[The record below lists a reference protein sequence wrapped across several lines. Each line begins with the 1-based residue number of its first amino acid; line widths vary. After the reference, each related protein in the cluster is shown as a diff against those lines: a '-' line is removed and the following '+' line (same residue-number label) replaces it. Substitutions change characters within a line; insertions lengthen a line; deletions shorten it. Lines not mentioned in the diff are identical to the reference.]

1 MTETSPKRRQA
12 EARRIARE
20 HYPYKCCCVCGLRLA
35 TALDLAHLDQNAEN
49 NDPDNL
55 AWLCKTHHWMFDANL
70 YPMAA
75 IKALREHWQE
85 TRGVP
90 DHSAR
95 MKDAGQKAARTRKR
109 KAAARKAWQTRRRT

>member
-35 TALDLAHLDQNAEN
+35 TALDLAHLDQNAGN

-55 AWLCKTHHWMFDANL
+55 AWLCKTHHWMFDAKL
-70 YPMAA
+70 YPVGA

-90 DHSAR
+90 DHSSR

-109 KAAARKAWQTRRRT
+109 KAGARKAWQTRRHT